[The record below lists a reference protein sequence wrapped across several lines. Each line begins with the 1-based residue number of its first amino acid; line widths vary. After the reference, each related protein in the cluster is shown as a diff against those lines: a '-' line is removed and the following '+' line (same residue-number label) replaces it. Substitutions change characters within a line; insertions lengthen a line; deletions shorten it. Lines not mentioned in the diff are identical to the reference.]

1 MGLWRLNCCD
11 EGGGCPLVVGDA
23 LRARLQAAVP
33 CVAALRS
40 GKVAVVDAFLS
51 PDAVAAARKC
61 VDGLDLRK
69 SLQSAVG
76 ARDDAIAFVD
86 EAHCG
91 PALASAVYAL
101 RAVAARLNEA
111 AGERWVAAPRRAMVA
126 VYAGGGARYA
136 RHRDRAPDNG
146 REVTAILYLNPADPP
161 WRPDADGGCLEV
173 DETSRVRGA
182 PRPDARRRVVVPP
195 VGGTLVLFPSDLEH
209 EVRPAFRRRA
219 ALTAWFV
226 TAAPAAAPKPP
237 VVVAGA

>member
-1 MGLWRLNCCD
+1 MLLLLYPPAGSLK
-11 EGGGCPLVVGDA
+11 A
-23 LRARLQAAVP
+23 RARPSAAWSET
-33 CVAALRS
+33 RRH
-40 GKVAVVDAFLS
+40 
-51 PDAVAAARKC
+51 AAA
-61 VDGLDLRK
+61 
-69 SLQSAVG
+69 
-76 ARDDAIAFVD
+76 
-86 EAHCG
+86 
-91 PALASAVYAL
+91 
-101 RAVAARLNEA
+101 AAT
-111 AGERWVAAPRRAMVA
+111 P
-126 VYAGGGARYA
+126 
-136 RHRDRAPDNG
+136 HTPRAPDNG

-226 TAAPAAAPKPP
+226 TAAPPAAPKPP